1 MVNWNIIPIDIA
13 LSWALVLTTI
23 EPSNAWKP
31 LTIRDKRESA
41 LC

>member
-1 MVNWNIIPIDIA
+1 MVNWNIIPIDID
-13 LSWALVLTTI
+13 LSWALVLTAI
-23 EPSNAWKP
+23 EPTNAWTL